1 MAWCRRTVAE
11 IGCGAGG
18 ILAAL
23 HRKLPGTTVFKGYEI
38 APAAFERAKAKE
50 GERLCYYNQDLLS
63 DDSSFDLLL
72 VIDVLEHIPNYYAF
86 AEGCRSK
93 AKYKI
98 YHIPLE
104 ISVQSV
110 LRASFA
116 FTLDSGRNGVGHLHF
131 FTAESALMALKETGH
146 RILDV
151 AYTAGGVELAA
162 LHPSFKRRIA
172 NIPRR
177 MVAAVSLP
185 GLHACS
191 ADFLSGA
198 LRMKLGAFETTG
210 RGPEAGA
217 LRACVMTIQQ
227 GARRNYVYT
236 NQLEEAG
243 LLHSAVTDVSWA
255 EDGFGMTAQ
264 LLRWI
269 APQLRRAVAR
279 RTVRNIPPGKLKASL
294 LPNIVSAALPFL
306 HQERRFVIVDA
317 ALAFRCRLRGLGGAR
332 VVVNYHGNGGS
343 FLDYAKA
350 RGAKIATDFVIT
362 PDHLE
367 IEQAERE
374 RWPGWEAG
382 GTPKHILAFYRRR
395 MAWLL
400 QISDLY
406 LCPSQTVVNGLSRI
420 PGFDAARVRLVPYGI
435 SGVLLKKPQPV
446 TGRVLFAGAA
456 RPAQRAALSG
466 RSRVDPEAAAPRN

>member
-1 MAWCRRTVAE
+1 MTSIYLDKTYLQANPSWHEEDSPWKAEKIAAMIQANGLVPATVAE

-23 HRKLPGTTVFKGYEI
+23 HRKLPRTTVFNGYEI
-38 APAAFERAKAKE
+38 APTAFERAKAKE

-177 MVAAVSLP
+177 MVAAVSPAWAARL
-185 GLHACS
+185 
-191 ADFLSGA
+191 LSG
-198 LRMKLGAFETTG
+198 F
-210 RGPEAGA
+210 
-217 LRACVMTIQQ
+217 
-227 GARRNYVYT
+227 
-236 NQLEEAG
+236 
-243 LLHSAVTDVSWA
+243 
-255 EDGFGMTAQ
+255 
-264 LLRWI
+264 
-269 APQLRRAVAR
+269 
-279 RTVRNIPPGKLKASL
+279 SL
-294 LPNIVSAALPFL
+294 LV
-306 HQERRFVIVDA
+306 
-317 ALAFRCRLRGLGGAR
+317 
-332 VVVNYHGNGGS
+332 
-343 FLDYAKA
+343 
-350 RGAKIATDFVIT
+350 
-362 PDHLE
+362 
-367 IEQAERE
+367 
-374 RWPGWEAG
+374 
-382 GTPKHILAFYRRR
+382 
-395 MAWLL
+395 
-400 QISDLY
+400 
-406 LCPSQTVVNGLSRI
+406 LC
-420 PGFDAARVRLVPYGI
+420 
-435 SGVLLKKPQPV
+435 
-446 TGRVLFAGAA
+446 
-456 RPAQRAALSG
+456 
-466 RSRVDPEAAAPRN
+466 E